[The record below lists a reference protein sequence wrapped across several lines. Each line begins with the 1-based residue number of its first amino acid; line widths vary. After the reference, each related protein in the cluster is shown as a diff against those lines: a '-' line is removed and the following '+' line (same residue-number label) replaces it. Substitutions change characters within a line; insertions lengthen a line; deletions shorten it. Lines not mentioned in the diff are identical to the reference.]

1 VKCQRDY
8 SRDLINYRAH
18 HDLKQRELEKILGV
32 SRETINKI
40 ERKKQTSFST
50 VLETKIRF
58 LLGK

>member
-1 VKCQRDY
+1 MKCQRDY
-8 SRDLINYRAH
+8 SRDLIDYRAR
-18 HDLKQRELEKILGV
+18 HDLKQRELAKILGV